1 MPGVSQRIE
10 SMSESATMAIT
21 AKAKA
26 LRAAGHPVIGYGAGE
41 PDFPTPGPIVAA
53 AIEAAA
59 DPAMHRYTPAPGLPA
74 LREGVAVKTLRDSG
88 YEIDPS
94 QVLITNGGKHAVY
107 TAIHCLV
114 DPGDEVLLPAPYWVT
129 YPAVVDL
136 AGGVTVPIETDES
149 SGFKV
154 TVEQLEDAFTPR
166 TKMLIFVSPSNPTGA
181 VYSSEEV
188 AAIGSWAAQSGV
200 WILTDEIYE
209 HLVYGD
215 ASFASLPVEAPE
227 LAERCVIVNGV
238 AKTYAMTGWR
248 VGWMIAP
255 AEVIAGAIKL
265 QGHLTSNVS
274 NVAQMAALAAISGPL
289 DDVVMM
295 RNAFDRRRRMMH
307 RMLNQTRGFS
317 CIEPE
322 GAFYCFSSVR
332 EALGTEVGKR
342 RPATALELADM
353 CLDEIGV
360 AFVPGEAFGA
370 PGYAR
375 FSYALGDEDLV
386 TGLTR
391 LQSLLGSG

>member
-10 SMSESATMAIT
+10 SMAESATMAIT

-41 PDFPTPGPIVAA
+41 PDFPTPEPIVAA
-53 AIEAAA
+53 AIAAAA
-59 DPAMHRYTPAPGLPA
+59 DPAMHKYTPAAGLPA
-74 LREGVAVKTLRDSG
+74 LRNAVAAKTLRDSG
-88 YEIDPS
+88 YQIDSS
-94 QVLITNGGKHAVY
+94 QVLVTNGGKQAVY

-129 YPAVVDL
+129 YPSVVDL
-136 AGGVTVPIETDES
+136 AGGITVPIDTDES

-154 TVEQLEDAFTPR
+154 TVEQLENAFTPR

-181 VYSSEEV
+181 VYSAPEI
-188 AAIGSWAAQSGV
+188 AAIGSWAAERGV

-215 ASFASLPVEAPE
+215 SSFASLPVETPA

-255 AEVIAGAIKL
+255 AEVVAGAIKL

-274 NVAQMAALAAISGPL
+274 NVSQMAALEAVSGPL

-295 RNAFDRRRRMMH
+295 RGAFDLRRRIMH
-307 RMLNQTRGFS
+307 RMLNETRGVS
-317 CIEPE
+317 CVEPR
-322 GAFYCFSSVR
+322 GAFYCFASVDGL
-332 EALGTEVGKR
+332 LGTRVGDR
-342 RPATALELADM
+342 QVASALELADL

-375 FSYALGDEDLV
+375 FSYALGDNDLV
-386 TGLTR
+386 TGLER
-391 LQSLLGSG
+391 LQDLLGTG